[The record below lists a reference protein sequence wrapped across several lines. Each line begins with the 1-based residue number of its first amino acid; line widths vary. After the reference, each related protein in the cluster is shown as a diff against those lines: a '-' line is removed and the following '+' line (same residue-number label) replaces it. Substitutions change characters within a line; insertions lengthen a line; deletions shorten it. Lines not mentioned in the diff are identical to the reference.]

1 MRIHAEEA
9 LPEVSAG
16 APLES
21 GAKKL
26 DAVSEARRLPCDS
39 ILLESQLV
47 SSKLLTF
54 VSILVAFWSVCF
66 CMSLLTTQ
74 VDLWG
79 GHRGQLAEWR
89 NLSL

>member
-21 GAKKL
+21 RATKL
-26 DAVSEARRLPCDS
+26 DVVPEARRLPCDS
-39 ILLESQLV
+39 ILSESQLV

-66 CMSLLTTQ
+66 GMSLLTTQ
-74 VDLWG
+74 VDLCVGWT
-79 GHRGQLAEWR
+79 
-89 NLSL
+89 

>member
-21 GAKKL
+21 GATKL
-26 DAVSEARRLPCDS
+26 DVAPEAWRLPCGS
-39 ILLESQLV
+39 ILSESQLV

-54 VSILVAFWSVCF
+54 VAGP
-66 CMSLLTTQ
+66 MRG
-74 VDLWG
+74 VDMG
-79 GHRGQLAEWR
+79 V
-89 NLSL
+89 NLQNGAI